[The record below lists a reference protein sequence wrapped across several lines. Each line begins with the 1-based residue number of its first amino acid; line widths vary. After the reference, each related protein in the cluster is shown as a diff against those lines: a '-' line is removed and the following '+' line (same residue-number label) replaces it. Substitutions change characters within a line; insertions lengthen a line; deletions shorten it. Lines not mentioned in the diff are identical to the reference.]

1 MLTIDLPKLIQQ
13 APNAAFRGQ
22 FNTMHRLGDG
32 EPLSGLNR
40 LGQMLGRSGMPTL
53 EDEVTGQIRDEI
65 GWYDAMPAH
74 ILVAGNAEAIVTV
87 GASRG
92 ANGQDARRLSV
103 NAFRFIALNVPA

>member
-32 EPLSGLNR
+32 EPLSSLNR

-74 ILVAGNAEAIVTV
+74 SLVAGNAEAILT
-87 GASRG
+87 SC
-92 ANGQDARRLSV
+92 ANRSATRQNPRRLSG
-103 NAFRFIALNVPA
+103 NASQLL